1 MVGIA
6 VCDIRNRRIP
16 NVLVGLILGLQIMKI
31 FIAENPVQYKGN
43 ILNCLVL
50 LFVGYVIYSFRFIG
64 AGDIKLLIVILVGI
78 PEKQWIKFA
87 LVTMATA
94 TIWSLAVLSR
104 HHLFRERFRYLQNY
118 VKYMVLGTAK
128 GQYWSKD
135 QGNTHTIPLS
145 IPMILGYLGTMGGGI
160 I

>member
-31 FIAENPVQYKGN
+31 FFAENPVQYKGN

-78 PEKQWIKFA
+78 PE
-87 LVTMATA
+87 
-94 TIWSLAVLSR
+94 
-104 HHLFRERFRYLQNY
+104 
-118 VKYMVLGTAK
+118 
-128 GQYWSKD
+128 
-135 QGNTHTIPLS
+135 
-145 IPMILGYLGTMGGGI
+145 
-160 I
+160 